1 METQWES
8 QKVILK
14 NVYAYISVIRCSLDY
29 GAVTLGYYLFVL
41 RHRFRSLWLNRAEII
56 DLDSSDL
63 MVLFL
68 WAVTSSVNTRS
79 TSCCAFN
86 HELFFFSKLFIS
98 HHCYNI
104 CFICLMIYLLIH
116 FIVYISVYAVLDVF
130 WESLPVLE
138 CNQCFVPCCKLS
150 VFTLNNGSHDC
161 RPWQSH
167 TYSSSVTGLVRCFKL
182 FLVTM

>member
-14 NVYAYISVIRCSLDY
+14 KGHAYISVIRCSLDY

-41 RHRFRSLWLNRAEII
+41 RHNQFRSLWLNRAEII

-68 WAVTSSVNTRS
+68 WAVPSSVNTRS

-138 CNQCFVPCCKLS
+138 CFVPCCKLS

-161 RPWQSH
+161 RPCQWH
-167 TYSSSVTGLVRCFKL
+167 TYSSNDTGF